1 MNNQNEWNEFLDNLL
16 SNAIAE
22 HKNSKEYE
30 YVKQRQEHIDE
41 MLTTN
46 LTEDEKVFVEEILFE
61 LGLIAERETEVVYQQ
76 GFKDCVWLLR
86 NLGLVA

>member
-1 MNNQNEWNEFLDNLL
+1 MSNEQEWNEFLDNLL
-16 SNAIAE
+16 SNAIVQ

-30 YVKQRQEHIDE
+30 YIKQQQEHIDE

-46 LTEDEKVFVEEILFE
+46 LTADEKDFVEEMLFE
-61 LGLIAERETEVVYQQ
+61 LGLMAARETEVVYRQ